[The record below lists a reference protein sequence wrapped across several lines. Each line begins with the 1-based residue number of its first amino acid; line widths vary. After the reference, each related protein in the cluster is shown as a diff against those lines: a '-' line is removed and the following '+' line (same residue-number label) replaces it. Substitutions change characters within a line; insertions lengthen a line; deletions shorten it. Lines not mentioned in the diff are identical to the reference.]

1 MEKPKTIVY
10 KIEAITIE
18 EPYEIDLETITI
30 QELEKMLP
38 EKILYHRVI

>member
-18 EPYEIDLETITI
+18 EPYEIDLEAISI
-30 QELEKMLP
+30 PELKKMLP
-38 EKILYHRVI
+38 EKILYRRVI